1 MEHQN
6 RPVSIPWFSL
16 FVSQSA
22 YTRSF
27 AKCSSQFTEDV
38 SPRSDQS
45 ARGINGLYEPLVS
58 SLSPHTSYIAEHTA
72 AYPLSIN

>member
-1 MEHQN
+1 MEHEN

-27 AKCSSQFTEDV
+27 AQCSSQFPEDV
-38 SPRSDQS
+38 SLRSDQS
-45 ARGINGLYEPLVS
+45 ARGINGIHEL
-58 SLSPHTSYIAEHTA
+58 TSQLTESTH
-72 AYPLSIN
+72 